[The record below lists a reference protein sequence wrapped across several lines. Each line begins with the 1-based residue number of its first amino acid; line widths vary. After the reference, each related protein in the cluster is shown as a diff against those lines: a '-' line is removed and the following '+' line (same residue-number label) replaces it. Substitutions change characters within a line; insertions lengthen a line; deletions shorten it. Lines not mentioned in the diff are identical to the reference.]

1 MFDDPNK
8 FSNEEIREELTGLG
22 YSADLIDS
30 IIEQFWFHDW
40 GNSFISIPEH
50 FQILK
55 QFLKETNP
63 DTFSRFDFYYYFFE
77 KAVPNYKKL
86 RTPLQQLGL
95 YFEQVQKNQ
104 IPLTEFVDLLKKISA
119 PAPLAVEYL
128 GKLKL
133 VILSEQDGT
142 ETISWVH
149 HTLTEFLAA
158 DHIYS
163 QENSIDEIKKL
174 LVDSQT
180 GNDLLKPSWTGTL
193 RFLIEQNSEYFTS
206 WSVEFLTVNP
216 DSLIDQATEM
226 IVFATTSSIKPAL
239 KKALFGLV
247 FGHYQEK
254 KFWIP
259 VWAYHNF
266 FKFIDEAI
274 YKDLKAN
281 ADDTEYVH
289 KGNIAATI
297 DGVLKNN
304 HPLLTDEEKAFW
316 KEKLISYANE
326 ENENKVLNRHALAAL
341 ENFKG
346 QTDIIPQVK
355 KNYSTPD
362 SLVRDAFISMCR
374 EIDANSIDSIDF
386 FIKAIADDISQ
397 IYARKALYSIDTQ
410 KGILT
415 FLQKVV
421 NNPKFIHEFLDNES
435 IFNDKEKKA
444 DSALIENIRKNKN
457 PKVITF
463 LKKLVISAYIGDRNY
478 DAGKS
483 YFLQQ
488 ITLIILSD
496 DPNYLDELVKTIS
509 KLAKEQK
516 QTLFI
521 NDIECVLSVL
531 LKPAELEKLRK
542 IFTDELH
549 HHAGYALAEA
559 VRLAPHSG
567 NPDGEAVL
575 AKGIELGITADPTK
589 LPKYQD
595 YQKERD
601 EKIYTQFQNYLNP
614 PKKGTYFPQVF
625 RHYIEHRDIIESKW
639 GKADRERLLDLA
651 VKSTLDKID
660 PLKFKVHYNDQETK
674 SGEYTI
680 TSLTSYFTAVLN
692 VIQILNPSI
701 LQKPENRKKVLNY
714 IPFSYSSDY
723 EVVKE
728 ILGEIKDDELSSVNA
743 LMLDEENDVR
753 YLIPQT
759 YIYFAR
765 TNPNLSSPKKVLLS
779 LVSDPLIGESDRE
792 YALENLENFITP
804 ADSKIEKLLKELW
817 NPKIR
822 SRLSDI
828 ANALLIS
835 VFRDEDA
842 ISWRFEV
849 LKTSATPFRTQEGSH
864 SVGNLEME
872 LDSKYFAKPLIN
884 LNDEKYL
891 DQFIDL
897 LEFSLTIVE
906 KPDHREY
913 VNYLWSI
920 VIAFI
925 ARDEFLLSIEALIA
939 LKSWAEQH
947 LKNPEINWLLKR
959 ISELS
964 AQHNLVIKI
973 IESANAIAF
982 IEGKKIKWTY
992 PLLRSAMKEAGS
1004 EQDIDIFIS
1013 HASAGSDAAVGENNF
1028 VKKLNKKLKE
1038 KGYKTF
1044 LDEEYPAPAIKD
1056 KININLPKSKFM
1068 IVVGSMRYRKR
1079 ICGDGAF
1086 DIKKELYHFSEREE
1100 KTGLPLIFLATYKI
1114 TRDDWKLVGV
1124 PELQG
1129 NRIQEDAAHDAD
1141 GEVDKVVNALTKWIA
1156 QNDPETAKGI
1166 KNTS

>member
-1 MFDDPNK
+1 MFNDPNK
-8 FSNEEIREELTGLG
+8 LSNEKIREELAKTGI
-22 YSADLIDS
+22 SQELIDS
-30 IIEQFWFHDW
+30 IIEQFWFHDPY
-40 GNSFISIPEH
+40 NSFIAIPGH
-50 FQILK
+50 FEILK
-55 QFLKETNP
+55 QFLKSSNSGI
-63 DTFSRFDFYYYFFE
+63 FLRFDFYYFFFE
-77 KAVPNYKKL
+77 KAVPDYKKL
-86 RTPLQQLGL
+86 RIPLQQLGL

-104 IPLTEFVDLLKKISA
+104 MPLTEFVDVLKKIST
-119 PAPLAVEYL
+119 PTPLTVEYL
-128 GKLKL
+128 KKLKL
-133 VILSEQDGT
+133 VSLSEQEGI
-142 ETISWVH
+142 ETISWAH

-158 DHIYS
+158 DHILS
-163 QENSIDEIKKL
+163 QENPIDEIKKL

-193 RFLIEQNSEYFTS
+193 RFLIEQNSEYFIS
-206 WSVEFLTVNP
+206 WSVEFFAANP

-239 KKALFGLV
+239 KKALFGLI
-247 FGHYQEK
+247 FGRYQEK

-259 VWAYHNF
+259 VWAYHNLY
-266 FKFIDEAI
+266 KFIDETI
-274 YKDLKAN
+274 YKDLKVN
-281 ADDTEYVH
+281 ADDTNYVH

-297 DGVLKNN
+297 DGMLTNN
-304 HPLLTDEEKAFW
+304 HLLFTDEEKAFW
-316 KEKLISYANE
+316 KGKLISYANE

-346 QTDIIPQVK
+346 QTDIIPQVE

-374 EIDANSIDSIDF
+374 AIDANSPDSIDF

-397 IYARKALYSIDTQ
+397 IYARNALYSIDTQ

-421 NNPKFIHEFLDNES
+421 DNPKFIHEFLDNES
-435 IFNDKEKKA
+435 IFNNKEKKA

-457 PKVITF
+457 SKIIEL
-463 LKKLVISAYIGDRNY
+463 LKKLVISAYTGDRNY

-488 ITLIILSD
+488 ITLIIQSE
-496 DPNYLDELVKTIS
+496 DPNYLNELVETIS
-509 KLAKEQK
+509 TLAKEQK
-516 QTLFI
+516 QILFI
-521 NDIECVLSVL
+521 NDIECILSVL
-531 LKPAELEKLRK
+531 LKPDELERLRK
-542 IFTDELH
+542 VFNDELH

-567 NPDGEAVL
+567 NPDGAAVL
-575 AKGIELGITADPTK
+575 AKGIELGITVDPTK

-601 EKIYTQFQNYLNP
+601 EKVYKQFQDYLNP

-625 RHYIEHRDIIESKW
+625 RHYIEHRDIIESRW
-639 GKADRERLLDLA
+639 GKADRERLLSLA
-651 VKSTLDKID
+651 VESTLDKID
-660 PLKFKVHYNDQETK
+660 PLNFKVHYNDQETK

-714 IPFSYSSDY
+714 IPLSYSSDY

-728 ILGEIKDDELSSVNA
+728 ILGEIKDDELSSVNV
-743 LMLDEENDVR
+743 LMLDKNNDVR

-759 YIYFAR
+759 YIYLAR
-765 TNPNLSSPKKVLLS
+765 TNANLSSPKEVLLS
-779 LVSDPLIGESDRE
+779 LISDPLISGSDRE
-792 YALENLENFITP
+792 YALENLENFITS
-804 ADSKIEKLLKELW
+804 ADAEIEKLLKELW
-817 NPKIR
+817 NPRTR
-822 SRLSDI
+822 SRISDI

-849 LKTSATPFRTQEGSH
+849 LKTSVTPFRTQEGFH
-864 SVGNLEME
+864 SVGDLEME

-891 DQFIDL
+891 DRFIDL

-920 VIAFI
+920 VISFI
-925 ARDEFLLSIEALIA
+925 ARDNFLLSIEALTA

-947 LKNPEINWLLKR
+947 LENPEINWLLKR

-964 AQHNLVIKI
+964 AQNNLVIKI
-973 IESANAIAF
+973 IKSENAIAF
-982 IEGKKIKWTY
+982 IKGKKITWTY
-992 PLLRSAMKEAGS
+992 PLLRAAMKEAGS

-1013 HASAGSDAAVGENNF
+1013 HASAGLDASVGENSF

-1044 LDEEYPAPAIKD
+1044 FDEEYNTPTIKE
-1056 KININLPKSKFM
+1056 KINKYLPKSRFM
-1068 IVVGSMRYRKR
+1068 IVVCSERYRKR
-1079 ICGDGAF
+1079 VCEDGA
-1086 DIKKELYHFSEREE
+1086 KEVSTELFHFSEIEE
-1100 KTGLPLIFLATYKI
+1100 VTKLPLIFPVTYKI
-1114 TRDDWKLVGV
+1114 TRDRWKIIGV
-1124 PELQG
+1124 PELKG
-1129 NRIQEDAAHDAD
+1129 NRIQEAAVHDAD
-1141 GEVDKVVNALTKWIA
+1141 GEVDKVVNTLTKWIA
-1156 QNDPETAKGI
+1156 QIDPETAKA
-1166 KNTS
+1166 